1 MSTKIGLRLMLVDP
15 DDDLQFLLKALLE
28 LTGCRVD
35 TAKNC
40 CEALASIQASPP
52 DVIFTELF
60 LDDGTGLDFGER
72 IRALPG
78 AKDALLVALTGHYY
92 HGIARDAWTAGF
104 DRFLLKPVQ
113 YDQILDV
120 LTCVKKKRACHP
132 GELDDA
138 LKAAA

>member
-15 DDDLQFLLKALLE
+15 DEDLRFLLKALLE
-28 LTGCRVD
+28 LTGCRVE

-40 CEALASIQASPP
+40 CEALALIHACPP

-60 LDDGTGLDFGER
+60 LADATGLDFAKR
-72 IRALPG
+72 IRSMPG
-78 AKDALLVALTGHYY
+78 AKDAFLVALTGHYY
-92 HGIARDAWTAGF
+92 HGITRDASTAGF

-120 LTCVKKKRACHP
+120 LTCVAKTRACHP
-132 GELDDA
+132 AELDQA
-138 LKAAA
+138 LKAA